1 MPKDPFNLRFGTSNC
16 VLGALLLIDE
26 ADLRLKEHVKKLCLY
41 VQVAKVRTE
50 VDTFGKGERLRML
63 ASEESLCHLRSG
75 KRRKHN
81 TILMSFIN
89 NVCKALRGMIVIMT
103 KAVHLLYK

>member
-41 VQVAKVRTE
+41 VQVKRCE
-50 VDTFGKGERLRML
+50 PK
-63 ASEESLCHLRSG
+63 SIPSG
-75 KRRKHN
+75 KEKG
-81 TILMSFIN
+81 
-89 NVCKALRGMIVIMT
+89 CEC
-103 KAVHLLYK
+103 